1 MKLRLSIYTCMHFLV
16 DLTCIYRLYA
26 IVMPESGSLENWILL
41 VVLYN
46 FLAFALPGLVGLI
59 ADYLDSTDFLAA
71 LGCLLVSVPAWF
83 SLPVTGIVVLQ
94 GLGNGAFHIG
104 VGRKVLKDSNGS
116 YTPSGIFI
124 SSGALGVFFGTVW
137 RKEVHIVLTHGL
149 AAVLLLCA
157 GILLLFGKMQ
167 TNSKKSASDT
177 PVSEFPKQSSVQM
190 QNTTRFLSF
199 PILMILLVVILRS
212 FYGTAV
218 SYDWKNTFAKSLLFA
233 LCIVAGKAFGGI
245 AADLMGVRIASI
257 LSVGGAAV
265 TVLFSENSMFM
276 GCLSILLFNM
286 TMPLTLSLLAAWWKD
301 YPGFAFGMLM
311 VALFLGTVPDIIGNN
326 ITLSVQGLC
335 FISLLSL
342 LGLLLVVYRG
352 RKEEVL

>member
-26 IVMPESGSLENWILL
+26 IVMPGSGGLENWILL

-59 ADYLDSTDFLAA
+59 ADYLDSSDSLAA
-71 LGCLLVSVPAWF
+71 LGCLLVSIPAWF
-83 SLPVTGIVVLQ
+83 SLPVTLIVVLQ

-104 VGRKVLKDSNGS
+104 VGRRVLKDSNGN
-116 YTPSGIFI
+116 YAPSGIFI

-137 RKEVHIVLTHGL
+137 RKEVHLVLTHGL
-149 AAVLLLCA
+149 AAILLLCA
-157 GILLLFGKMQ
+157 LTLLLFWKMQ
-167 TNSKKSASDT
+167 TNGKTSA
-177 PVSEFPKQSSVQM
+177 PVSPGSETSNLSSVQM
-190 QNTTRFLSF
+190 KNSTRFLSF

-218 SYDWKNTFAKSLLFA
+218 SYDWKNTFARSLIFA
-233 LCIVAGKAFGGI
+233 LCIVAGKALGGI

-311 VALFLGTVPDIIGNN
+311 VALFLGTVPDIIGND
-326 ITLSVQGLC
+326 IDLSAQGLC

-342 LGLLLVVYRG
+342 LGLLLVVSRG
-352 RKEEVL
+352 QKEGVI